1 MNTFTN
7 LDEEFREERVAS
19 IFERPPV
26 LALHEL
32 RSVIV
37 HISHVHKHGRS
48 GGAVTAVTRLHRQRE
63 AGQRQGRLG
72 DEGTRVRILLVAAF
86 YSSG

>member
-1 MNTFTN
+1 MNYNERVYTTSHHLAEGRLVNTLTN

-32 RSVIV
+32 RSIIV
-37 HISHVHKHGRS
+37 HIVHVHKHGRG
-48 GGAVTAVTRLHRQRE
+48 GGAVTAVTRLHR
-63 AGQRQGRLG
+63 
-72 DEGTRVRILLVAAF
+72 
-86 YSSG
+86 